1 MLSLCCCAGY
11 SLVAVHG
18 LLMVVASLVA
28 EHGLW
33 STGSVV
39 TAIGLSCSL
48 ACGISPNQGWNLC
61 LLHWQVDSLPLS
73 HQESPV
79 YNFILN

>member
-1 MLSLCCCAGY
+1 MPSLCCCADY

-39 TAIGLSCSL
+39 TAIGLSCSV
-48 ACGISPNQGWNLC
+48 ACGIFPDSGSNLC
-61 LLHWQVDSLPLS
+61 PLLWQG
-73 HQESPV
+73 SP
-79 YNFILN
+79 YTDYFYKQKRI